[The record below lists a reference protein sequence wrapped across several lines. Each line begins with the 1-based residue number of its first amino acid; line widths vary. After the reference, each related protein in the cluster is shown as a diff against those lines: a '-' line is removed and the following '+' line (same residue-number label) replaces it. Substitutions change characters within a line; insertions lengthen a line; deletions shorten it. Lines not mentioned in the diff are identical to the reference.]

1 MQGQGQISFSGVSMS
16 SGRRQAAAA
25 WALSGAISFGW
36 NSFRGST
43 GRGCILTVNAPVLI
57 SFPGNTGFPG
67 NRKVRP
73 PKF

>member
-1 MQGQGQISFSGVSMS
+1 MQGQGQISFSSISVS

-25 WALSGAISFGW
+25 WVLSGAISFGW
-36 NSFRGST
+36 NSFGGST
-43 GRGCILTVNAPVLI
+43 GMGCILTVKAPVLI
-57 SFPGNTGFPG
+57 SFPGNTGFLG